1 MKLSK
6 VKFLAFVAAGIF
18 CCKATFSQ
26 ERVISVVGEY
36 AFGPQ
41 MSQEQACLNAEVRA
55 KEEAL
60 RRVLGETHFTHK
72 LIECV
77 SAEGQ
82 SCEYQRV
89 STSTLNGVLLG
100 FSDRR
105 QVLRDDLGLRVCR
118 VSGKAHLDTVQS
130 NNKDLYFDVRLN
142 RHLYRVGD
150 EITID
155 IQAPGKSFVAIF
167 SQSDTVAGQI
177 TRVFPNRHRRDAE
190 VIDRLS
196 LPGDDR
202 SYRLSVAKGSPEKKV
217 VSRVNTAIESEI
229 NTTAVVE
236 YLYVIRTTGS
246 VNWLESYSLDE
257 FLRHLSQIDRGTR
270 VVRVI
275 PYRVI
280 Y

>member
-1 MKLSK
+1 MNLSK
-6 VKFLAFVAAGIF
+6 VKLLAFVAAGIL

-41 MSQEQACLNAEVRA
+41 MSQEQACINAEVRA
-55 KEEAL
+55 KEDAL
-60 RRVLGETHFTHK
+60 RRVFGETHFSHR
-72 LIECV
+72 LIECI
-77 SAEGQ
+77 SADSQ

-89 STSTLNGVLLG
+89 STSTLNGALLG

-105 QVLRDDLGLRVCR
+105 QVLRDDLGLRVCE
-118 VSGKAHLDTVQS
+118 VTGKVHLDTGWAS
-130 NNKDLYFDVRLN
+130 NKDLYFDVRLN

-150 EITID
+150 EVTID

-167 SQSDTVAGQI
+167 SQSDTAGGQI
-177 TRVFPNRHRRDAE
+177 TRVFPNRHRRNTGVTDK
-190 VIDRLS
+190 LS

-202 SYRLSVAKGSPEKKV
+202 SYRLSVAKGLPDKKV
-217 VSRVNTAIESEI
+217 VSRVNAAIYSEI

-246 VNWLESYSLDE
+246 VNWLESYSIDE
-257 FLRHLSQIDRGTR
+257 LLRHLSQIDRGTR
-270 VVRVI
+270 VIRVI

-280 Y
+280 H